1 MSTSSRSA
9 IFSRHATSGC
19 DVLVHHLLTVDGVT
33 PNCPANQREVRFF
46 SNKTIFMRLI
56 SSILIVL
63 FHKDS
68 DLFSIYIQ
76 NREINMKLGYILGI
90 FMYLLSK
97 KGQML
102 VVLNSILLSSTNI
115 LCFFL
120 DSSIP
125 PLTIP
130 KHNRSSLKPL
140 PMVPAASLQGHCT
153 LYACPLLLP
162 CYSLATPFLQMRLEF
177 YKCSNWSALTLFRH
191 HTCRRVHRSL
201 PHGSRQIHRRHAS
214 CHYYGWP

>member
-9 IFSRHATSGC
+9 IVSRPATSGC
-19 DVLVHHLLTVDGVT
+19 DVLVHYLLTVDGVT

-76 NREINMKLGYILGI
+76 NHEINMNLGYILGI

-97 KGQML
+97 KGQMS
-102 VVLNSILLSSTNI
+102 VVLNAILLSSSII
-115 LCFFL
+115 L
-120 DSSIP
+120 
-125 PLTIP
+125 
-130 KHNRSSLKPL
+130 
-140 PMVPAASLQGHCT
+140 
-153 LYACPLLLP
+153 
-162 CYSLATPFLQMRLEF
+162 YSCHHLAESQR
-177 YKCSNWSALTLFRH
+177 ALTMHLIL
-191 HTCRRVHRSL
+191 S
-201 PHGSRQIHRRHAS
+201 G
-214 CHYYGWP
+214 